1 MRVAILT
8 VSTSAA
14 AGVRIDESGPLL
26 ASLASDAG
34 FELVDAAVATDDA
47 AEIEQRLRAYV
58 ADAID
63 VVLTTGGTGLTPD
76 DVTPEATRAV
86 IERELPGVAQAL
98 IAASLQH
105 TPMGMLS
112 RAVCGV
118 AGSTIVINL
127 PGSPR
132 AVEQLFGVV
141 APVLEHAVAAV
152 AGDARHNG

>member
-1 MRVAILT
+1 MRVTILT
-8 VSTSAA
+8 VSTSVA
-14 AGVRIDESGPLL
+14 AGTRADTSGRLL
-26 ASLASDAG
+26 AELARGAG
-34 FELVDAAVATDDA
+34 FDVVGTDVSSDDA
-47 AEIEQRLRAYV
+47 SQIELLLRGYV

-86 IERELPGVAQAL
+86 IERELPGVAHAL
-98 IAASLQH
+98 MAASLQH

-118 AGSTIVINL
+118 AGGTIVIGL

-132 AVEQLFGVV
+132 AVEQLFEVV

-152 AGDARHNG
+152 AGDARHRD

>member
-14 AGVRIDESGPLL
+14 AGMRIDESGPLL

-34 FELVDAAVATDDA
+34 FELVDTAVATDDA